1 MSGAPLVNYLG
12 RPAIITLTPHNEELI
27 HTSDA
32 VHLGLGISGHY
43 CVTRVHSLS
52 CQGRACPLIL
62 RHREP
67 DILTKRNT
75 PFALV
80 SVNTANFVDISFSK
94 NAIQPKSVSCCL
106 L

>member
-1 MSGAPLVNYLG
+1 MK
-12 RPAIITLTPHNEELI
+12 TLFI
-27 HTSDA
+27 HISDA
-32 VHLGLGISGHY
+32 VHLGLGINGHY
-43 CVTRVHSLS
+43 CVTRVHCLS

-67 DILTKRNT
+67 ENLTRQNT

-80 SVNTANFVDISFSK
+80 SVNIVIFVDISFSK